1 MGIQPPGFYMVF
13 FEKLN
18 FISIGIPVVSED
30 IRATKRFIQIYE
42 NWMESVNLFQI
53 FKEAVT

>member
-42 NWMESVNLFQI
+42 NWMESVNLF
-53 FKEAVT
+53 